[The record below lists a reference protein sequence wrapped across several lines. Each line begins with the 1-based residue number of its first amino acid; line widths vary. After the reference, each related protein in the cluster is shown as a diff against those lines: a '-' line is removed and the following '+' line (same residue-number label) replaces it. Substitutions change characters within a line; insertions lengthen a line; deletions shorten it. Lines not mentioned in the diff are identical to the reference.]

1 MLSLVRPFVYSFP
14 MMKVARLKKTIA
26 VRGRGPHCRR
36 AVHVTYSS
44 LACLQCR
51 SLSRVQLEAEFAR
64 VNAECNPL
72 DSKDVANPLSP
83 IYSRSVPARSSCA
96 PCSLASPQPRHYAR
110 QVIQSTVRLAQST
123 ATPRWLHP
131 HQWRRGQIAIEPSAL
146 LLLHLTRFLPLALF
160 VRLRSARVDGV
171 VVQASEKLHTS
182 RHRPAEY
189 RHVVEEGLTCLR
201 MRAASER
208 IIIRLQSHA
217 PCAPCSECCAATS
230 QGRGRSG
237 SAPPPI
243 PGMRSTNQRNGAWC
257 QGSG

>member
-1 MLSLVRPFVYSFP
+1 M
-14 MMKVARLKKTIA
+14 
-26 VRGRGPHCRR
+26 
-36 AVHVTYSS
+36 
-44 LACLQCR
+44 
-51 SLSRVQLEAEFAR
+51 
-64 VNAECNPL
+64 

-171 VVQASEKLHTS
+171 VVQASEKLHMNGI
-182 RHRPAEY
+182 P
-189 RHVVEEGLTCLR
+189 VEVLIGPLGPQLTD
-201 MRAASER
+201 
-208 IIIRLQSHA
+208 RLQRRRR
-217 PCAPCSECCAATS
+217 PPRVKCSRTRTS
-230 QGRGRSG
+230 NIRVGVLFRS
-237 SAPPPI
+237 S
-243 PGMRSTNQRNGAWC
+243 
-257 QGSG
+257 